1 MAVINSLI
9 FSLLIVLLSINLLP
23 LSFSTSTMESE
34 NCSNELVSFSPC
46 LPYTASPPSNFSSNA
61 SNDCCSNYNNILI
74 SGRGHCLCYLL
85 LQPPILGAPLND
97 LKIFSL
103 SSVCPLPR
111 QSNFN
116 SLIDFSLE
124 LFCSDLEASPPFQS
138 AGPESGVDP
147 SSTEQFSGSPTPLSP
162 SAEMDLTPIAA
173 DILHPPLPGLLL
185 DSYQAS
191 SATRISFSTPLSL
204 ILSSLHKTLIR
215 WRQWSSCFLEFFSL
229 SSVCPPRQS
238 NFDSLINFSLE
249 LFCSDSEA
257 SPPLQSAGPES
268 GIDASCTEQFSGSPT
283 PLLPSAEM
291 DLTPIAADILHPA
304 PPGLL
309 LDSSQA
315 SSATRISL
323 STPLSLILSRLGA
336 DGAC

>member
-1 MAVINSLI
+1 
-9 FSLLIVLLSINLLP
+9 
-23 LSFSTSTMESE
+23 MESE

-249 LFCSDSEA
+249 LFCS
-257 SPPLQSAGPES
+257 
-268 GIDASCTEQFSGSPT
+268 GSPT